1 MDMAKKYKSKG
12 FGGVA
17 FCTLLMFG
25 ITVLFII
32 TGDKTDEYAGLG
44 IAIFVMLNVALFIV
58 LTKMPICLI
67 EADGLLTTKYL
78 FRRESIRIDDIT
90 NIVYPFLTDG
100 NDRRTCSYLFVLKD
114 GREEV
119 IPDAYWD
126 FSGFA
131 SRWWAAHGREEY
143 DCTAGLASHFADNG
157 DSFTFA
163 TPLLRCGWFY
173 AVVFAVV
180 AFLFIVVLSLIWKI
194 THKGVAGAL
203 SAILLYWMAERRIT
217 TFTVENGIMEIAG
230 GLRGNLIHLVELS
243 KVAGIRFRKYS
254 LFIKL
259 TDGTSIDVLYCLSE
273 DRRAEFASRL
283 RAMGIGCI

>member
-1 MDMAKKYKSKG
+1 MAKKYKSKG

-119 IPDAYWD
+119 I
-126 FSGFA
+126 
-131 SRWWAAHGREEY
+131 
-143 DCTAGLASHFADNG
+143 G
-157 DSFTFA
+157 DS
-163 TPLLRCGWFY
+163 
-173 AVVFAVV
+173 
-180 AFLFIVVLSLIWKI
+180 
-194 THKGVAGAL
+194 
-203 SAILLYWMAERRIT
+203 
-217 TFTVENGIMEIAG
+217 
-230 GLRGNLIHLVELS
+230 
-243 KVAGIRFRKYS
+243 
-254 LFIKL
+254 
-259 TDGTSIDVLYCLSE
+259 
-273 DRRAEFASRL
+273 
-283 RAMGIGCI
+283 